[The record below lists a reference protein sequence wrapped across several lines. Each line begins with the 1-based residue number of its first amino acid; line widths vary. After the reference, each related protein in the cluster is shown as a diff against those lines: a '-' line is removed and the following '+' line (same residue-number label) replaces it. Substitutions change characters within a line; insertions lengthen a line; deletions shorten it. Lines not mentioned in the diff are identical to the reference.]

1 MSISWT
7 GRLLI
12 LLLVSGLAV
21 LALFKPTMFLGVEAI
36 AILLAAGFA
45 AYLFPSIFLGIAIA
59 SLALSPENLM
69 GPEFGGVDT
78 RALHR
83 LVVLLALGI
92 NVLRFG
98 IIPRMNPPLVA
109 LAVIFMV
116 TLAFADIHPRLTQFQ
131 MVKSLIGLMFPFFF
145 ISANYNPKAIPR
157 LLLAVALMPALS
169 IVCAAVLDLG
179 GLRGDWAGIFK
190 TDFTGAWRLGGMNY
204 PAYLGFFGYIAFFV
218 CLFEAIVSNKRHF
231 FGLALINLVIVFLT
245 GTRAPMVL
253 VVFLGTLAVV
263 FTTRRTITFSTKTG
277 LVFVGITIVSS
288 ILVMFWPQV
297 EARMFAAGGVA
308 VNLSGRALIWG
319 LFLDA
324 IDVNVWFGRGIG
336 TGAILLRGERTVTT
350 VAAHNEYLRILADA
364 GIFGLGALITGVVL
378 WVRSDL
384 RWMYRDERVLMTS
397 FFLGLALYSLLSNT
411 LSSPPTLAM
420 FFTMALLFA
429 RARHAK
435 LSDEHAD
442 AGHRRTTAAI
452 SP

>member
-1 MSISWT
+1 MAISWT

-21 LALFKPTMFLGVEAI
+21 LALFKPTMFLGVEAL

-59 SLALSPENLM
+59 SLALSPENLI

-98 IIPRMNPPLVA
+98 IVPRLNAPLVA
-109 LAVIFMV
+109 LVVIFMA
-116 TLAFADIHPRLTQFQ
+116 TLAFADTHPRLTQFQ
-131 MVKSLIGLMFPFFF
+131 MGKSLIGLMFPFFF
-145 ISANYNPKAIPR
+145 ISVNYNPKAIPR
-157 LLLAVALMPALS
+157 LLLAVALMPIFS
-169 IVCAAVLDLG
+169 VVCAAVLDLG
-179 GLRGDWAGIFK
+179 GLRGELSGLFK
-190 TDFTGAWRLGGMNY
+190 TDVTGAWRLGGMNY
-204 PAYLGFFGYIAFFV
+204 AAYLGFFGYIAFFV
-218 CLFEAIVSNKRHF
+218 CLFEAIVSHKRHF
-231 FGLALINLVIVFLT
+231 FGLALMNLVIVFLT

-253 VVFLGTLAVV
+253 VVFLGLLAVV
-263 FTTRRTITFSTKTG
+263 FTTRKTITFSTKTG
-277 LVFVGITIVSS
+277 LFFAGITIVSS

-308 VNLSGRALIWG
+308 VNLSGRALIWSI
-319 LFLDA
+319 FLDA

-364 GIFGLGALITGVVL
+364 GIFGLITFIAGVVL

-384 RWMYRDERVLMTS
+384 RWMDRDERLLMTS
-397 FFLGLALYSLLSNT
+397 FFLTLALYSLTSNT
-411 LSSPPTLAM
+411 LSSAPSLVM
-420 FFTMALLFA
+420 FFAVAILFA

-435 LSDEHAD
+435 LSDEHAE
-442 AGHRRTTAAI
+442 AGH
-452 SP
+452 

>member
-1 MSISWT
+1 MAISWT

-21 LALFKPTMFLGVEAI
+21 LALFKPTMFLGVEAL

-59 SLALSPENLM
+59 SLALSPENLI

-98 IIPRMNPPLVA
+98 IVPRLNPPLVA
-109 LAVIFMV
+109 LAVIFMA
-116 TLAFADIHPRLTQFQ
+116 TLAFADTHPRLTQFQ
-131 MVKSLIGLMFPFFF
+131 MGKSLIGLMFPFFF
-145 ISANYNPKAIPR
+145 ISVNYNPKAIPR

-190 TDFTGAWRLGGMNY
+190 TDVTGAWRLGAMSY
-204 PAYLGFFGYIAFFV
+204 AAYLGFFGYIAFFV
-218 CLFEAIVSNKRHF
+218 CLFEAIVSNKRYF
-231 FGLALINLVIVFLT
+231 FGLAVMNLVIVFLT

-253 VVFLGTLAVV
+253 VVFLGLLAVV
-263 FTTRRTITFSTKTG
+263 FTTRKTITYSTKTG
-277 LVFVGITIVSS
+277 LFLVGITIVSS

-297 EARMFAAGGVA
+297 EARMFTAAGGVA
-308 VNLSGRALIWG
+308 INLSGRALIWS
-319 LFLDA
+319 LYLDA

-364 GIFGLGALITGVVL
+364 GIFGLITFITGFVL

-384 RWMYRDERVLMTS
+384 RWMDRDERLLMMS
-397 FFLGLALYSLLSNT
+397 FFLTLALYSLTSNT
-411 LSSPPTLAM
+411 LSSAPSLVA
-420 FFTMALLFA
+420 FFAVAILFA

-435 LSDEHAD
+435 LSDEHAE
-442 AGHRRTTAAI
+442 AGH
-452 SP
+452 